1 MNEKNIIF
9 KQSLRSCL
17 NLIIAI
23 YSTMFS
29 NSNLEIYQVFP
40 FKNRQKPA
48 LISMELMYKIF
59 LKSNLDSFLET
70 LKTANLL
77 WFENRYQV

>member
-1 MNEKNIIF
+1 
-9 KQSLRSCL
+9 
-17 NLIIAI
+17 
-23 YSTMFS
+23 
-29 NSNLEIYQVFP
+29 
-40 FKNRQKPA
+40 
-48 LISMELMYKIF
+48 MELMYKIF

>member
-1 MNEKNIIF
+1 
-9 KQSLRSCL
+9 
-17 NLIIAI
+17 
-23 YSTMFS
+23 MFS

-59 LKSNLDSFLET
+59 LKSNLDSFLDLPDEIKRMGT
-70 LKTANLL
+70 NAVELLDDNFSLANSSLQIL
-77 WFENRYQV
+77 HEFQALA

>member
-1 MNEKNIIF
+1 
-9 KQSLRSCL
+9 
-17 NLIIAI
+17 LIIAI

>member
-1 MNEKNIIF
+1 
-9 KQSLRSCL
+9 
-17 NLIIAI
+17 LIIAI

-59 LKSNLDSFLET
+59 FKSNLDSFLE
-70 LKTANLL
+70 A
-77 WFENRYQV
+77 V